1 MNKSLTSSL
10 SVADVLSAEDD
21 RYEAQIEGDIEA
33 LDRLLGKDL
42 IYFHSST
49 IKDTKDSFITAIET
63 EKLIYEE
70 MERFDSRVRIY
81 GDIAVITGRA
91 QFKVVSRGRQ
101 KNLDMLF
108 HAIWIMRD
116 QRLQFISWQATPMP
130 D

>member
-1 MNKSLTSSL
+1 MLKSSSSSL

-33 LDRLLGKDL
+33 LDQLLGKDL

-49 IKDTKDSFITAIET
+49 LKDTKDSLIKAIET

-70 MERFDSRVRIY
+70 MERSESRVRIY

-91 QFKVVSRGRQ
+91 QFKVVARGRQ
-101 KNLDMLF
+101 KNLDILF
-108 HAIWIMRD
+108 HSIWVMRD
-116 QRLQFISWQATPMP
+116 QRLQFISWQATPVP

>member
-1 MNKSLTSSL
+1 MLKSSSSSL

-33 LDRLLGKDL
+33 LDQLLGKDL

-49 IKDTKDSFITAIET
+49 LKDTKDSLIKAIET

-70 MERFDSRVRIY
+70 MERSESRVRIY
-81 GDIAVITGRA
+81 GDIGLITGRA
-91 QFKVVSRGRQ
+91 QFKVVARGRQ

-108 HAIWIMRD
+108 HSIWVMRD

>member
-49 IKDTKDSFITAIET
+49 IKDTKDSFIKAIET

-70 MERFDSRVRIY
+70 MERSDSRVRIY

-101 KNLDMLF
+101 KHLDMLF
-108 HAIWIMRD
+108 HSIWIMRD
-116 QRLQFISWQATPMP
+116 QRLQFISWQATPML